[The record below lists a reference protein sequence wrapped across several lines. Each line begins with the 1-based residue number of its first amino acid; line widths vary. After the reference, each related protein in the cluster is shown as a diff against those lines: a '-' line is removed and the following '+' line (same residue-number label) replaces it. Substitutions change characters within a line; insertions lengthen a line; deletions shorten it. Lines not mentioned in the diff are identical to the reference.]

1 MIYLYTG
8 NGEGKTSA
16 ALGHILRA
24 LGYEKRVLLIQFM
37 KARETG
43 EVRALKKLGVP
54 VHQFGK
60 VHFVLELDDG
70 YKTLLRNGWSFFK
83 KNWFNYDLV
92 VLDEFAYVCSKGV
105 FTEKDTR
112 FLKEVSCDVIIT
124 GRDAPEF
131 LISLSDMVSE
141 IRKIKHPYDSG
152 ISAEKSLDY

>member
-8 NGEGKTSA
+8 DGEGKTSA

-43 EVRALKKLGVP
+43 ETRFLKKLGVP

-60 VHFVLELDDG
+60 PCFVLDLDEE
-70 YKTLLRNGWSFFK
+70 YKTLLKQGWEFFK
-83 KNWFNYDLV
+83 KTHSDYDLV
-92 VLDEFAYVCSKGV
+92 VLDELAYVCSKGV
-105 FTEKDTR
+105 FSEKDMR

-131 LISLSDMVSE
+131 LISIADMVSE
-141 IRKIKHPYDSG
+141 IRKVKHPYDSG
-152 ISAEKSLDY
+152 VSAKKSLDY